1 MLNRMK
7 VLSATLA
14 LTLISQ
20 TSFASSTVST
30 TSEIALEQVAQEKGM
45 EISLETKSRDTG
57 WMDFTADMLM
67 TLRNEQG
74 QESVREVKMKSLEV
88 ETDGDKSLTVFNQ
101 PRDVKGTAFL
111 SYSHSVGADDQW
123 LFLPALKRVKRIS
136 SRNKSGPFMGSEFSF
151 EDLSSFEIEKYTY
164 QYLGDELVDGMDS
177 FKVAQFPTDENSG
190 YTKRIVWVDKQ
201 EYRIIKVEF
210 YDRKKSLLKTLS
222 YNDFK
227 LYLDKYWRANT
238 SNMVN
243 HQSGKSTEL
252 KWNNYEFKTGLN
264 DADFSRNSLKR
275 VR

>member
-1 MLNRMK
+1 MINQMK
-7 VLSATLA
+7 IMSAILAFTLA
-14 LTLISQ
+14 SQ
-20 TSFASSTVST
+20 LSFASSIDV
-30 TSEIALEQVAQEKGM
+30 LMAQEKGM
-45 EISLETKSRDTG
+45 EISLETKTRDTG

-74 QESVREVKMKSLEV
+74 QESIRKVKIKTLEV

-101 PRDVKGTAFL
+101 PKDVKGTAFL

-123 LFLPALKRVKRIS
+123 LYLPALKRVKRIS

-151 EDLSSFEIEKYTY
+151 EDLSSFEVEKYTY
-164 QYLGDELVDGMDS
+164 QYLGDEFVDGMDS
-177 FKVAQFPTDENSG
+177 FKVEQYPTDENSG

-201 EYRIIKVEF
+201 EYRIVKVAF

-222 YNDFK
+222 YNNFK

-238 SNMVN
+238 STMVN
-243 HQSGKSTEL
+243 HQNGKITEL
-252 KWNNYEFKTGLN
+252 IWNNYKFKTGLT
-264 DADFSRNSLKR
+264 DTDFSRNSLKR

>member
-1 MLNRMK
+1 
-7 VLSATLA
+7 
-14 LTLISQ
+14 
-20 TSFASSTVST
+20 
-30 TSEIALEQVAQEKGM
+30 
-45 EISLETKSRDTG
+45 
-57 WMDFTADMLM
+57 
-67 TLRNEQG
+67 
-74 QESVREVKMKSLEV
+74 
-88 ETDGDKSLTVFNQ
+88 
-101 PRDVKGTAFL
+101 
-111 SYSHSVGADDQW
+111 
-123 LFLPALKRVKRIS
+123 LPALKRVKRIS